1 MKLSNKSF
9 NSRMLAFV
17 CLVFFSTALYAKT
30 SGVIKG
36 KILDVKNQPIEF
48 ATASLFNSK
57 TNKFVKGEVSNDK
70 GEFMM
75 DQVTPGEY
83 VISVTMTG
91 YVKNESGKVVID
103 SKNTVVEKNIV
114 LKENVVQLANV
125 AVVAKKKFIEQTVDK
140 MVVNPDASIT
150 SAGENVYEILKKLP
164 GITIDNNDN
173 ISLKGKENVKV
184 MIDEKPTYLSANQL
198 AILLKGMQGKNVD
211 RIEIMENPPA
221 RFDAEGNSGIINIKT
236 KHSKAPGFNGSVNG
250 GLSYSNKLRENAGI
264 DLNMN
269 TGKFNLYGNF
279 SYNDWRGWNS
289 MEATRRFTSASL
301 AGSLQL
307 IDNRGTYD
315 GCGYNYKVGADYFLM
330 KNHVISVM
338 FRGDFGSDIDSDNSH
353 TTFTNA
359 NKVVDSTLNTIS
371 NHHNN
376 WDNKTYN
383 INYKWDID
391 TTGTSLSVD
400 ADYARFHFRANSDQH
415 VTYFDATGNL
425 LNHNEVLNT
434 DQGEDIDIL
443 SSKIDYVHPF
453 SKAFRIE
460 SGLKASFVTNKSQID
475 MTGFIAQDNH
485 FIYTENIQAAY
496 VSGNAQFNKT
506 SLQLGLRLE
515 NTNSTGN
522 SVTNNQVDTKSYL
535 NLFPSFYV
543 QQTLNT
549 NNNINFRYSYRIGRP
564 NYDMLNPFRW
574 MIDPFT
580 YNQGN
585 PLLGPQFTHAASL
598 SHTFKGEFITS
609 VGYNY
614 TKDLFS
620 QVLYQ
625 DDATKTIYQT
635 MQNLTDA
642 IDWNAS
648 ETVQLQP
655 TKWWRL
661 NGTVIGMFK
670 EVNSNINGDV
680 QFKRWS
686 YSGNMSTNF
695 TLPLKVEMELSG
707 YYSSKQLNGNFII
720 KPYFSADLGF
730 QRKILKDNGLLR
742 ISVTDLFK
750 TGSNGAYSKYNNI
763 DIDVLNKYD
772 SRKLNITFSYRF
784 GKDQFSTRANRSTA
798 SSEEQSRSGK

>member
-1 MKLSNKSF
+1 
-9 NSRMLAFV
+9 
-17 CLVFFSTALYAKT
+17 
-30 SGVIKG
+30 
-36 KILDVKNQPIEF
+36 
-48 ATASLFNSK
+48 
-57 TNKFVKGEVSNDK
+57 
-70 GEFMM
+70 
-75 DQVTPGEY
+75 
-83 VISVTMTG
+83 
-91 YVKNESGKVVID
+91 
-103 SKNTVVEKNIV
+103 
-114 LKENVVQLANV
+114 
-125 AVVAKKKFIEQTVDK
+125 
-140 MVVNPDASIT
+140 
-150 SAGENVYEILKKLP
+150 
-164 GITIDNNDN
+164 
-173 ISLKGKENVKV
+173 
-184 MIDEKPTYLSANQL
+184 
-198 AILLKGMQGKNVD
+198 
-211 RIEIMENPPA
+211 
-221 RFDAEGNSGIINIKT
+221 
-236 KHSKAPGFNGSVNG
+236 
-250 GLSYSNKLRENAGI
+250 
-264 DLNMN
+264 
-269 TGKFNLYGNF
+269 
-279 SYNDWRGWNS
+279 
-289 MEATRRFTSASL
+289 
-301 AGSLQL
+301 
-307 IDNRGTYD
+307 
-315 GCGYNYKVGADYFLM
+315 
-330 KNHVISVM
+330 
-338 FRGDFGSDIDSDNSH
+338 
-353 TTFTNA
+353 
-359 NKVVDSTLNTIS
+359 
-371 NHHNN
+371 
-376 WDNKTYN
+376 
-383 INYKWDID
+383 
-391 TTGTSLSVD
+391 
-400 ADYARFHFRANSDQH
+400 
-415 VTYFDATGNL
+415 
-425 LNHNEVLNT
+425 
-434 DQGEDIDIL
+434 
-443 SSKIDYVHPF
+443 
-453 SKAFRIE
+453 
-460 SGLKASFVTNKSQID
+460 